1 VSDMS
6 GVTARTLVM
15 AGDDDIITLEHTL
28 DLHRGIDN
36 SELTV
41 VPGTSHFLIQETPE
55 LCNTIVVDFLTAD
68 PVATIAPVRRVQ
80 SQSAP

>member
-1 VSDMS
+1 VSDLS
-6 GVTARTLVM
+6 GVTARALVM
-15 AGDDDIITLEHTL
+15 ASDDDIITLEHTL
-28 DLHRGIDN
+28 DLYRGIAN

-41 VPGTSHFLIQETPE
+41 VPGTSHFLIQEKPE